1 MLEFL
6 IDNIFAMFGGRVF
19 QQTVGIS
26 ISYAGYKLCSSF
38 RRLVPLIS
46 SNSSYYHWVDV
57 TAGGHFVPEDIIPP
71 VAIKCMNLRRSA
83 RILARTSPSIKRSVQ
98 DGTVDTVSSGTA
110 GVPFSQDTTNNSV
123 VKNHSDSTKKVSE
136 TDIIHML
143 ELLINNIFVMLGGRG
158 FQQTVGIHM
167 GTNCASLFADL
178 FLYSYDTDF
187 IQGLLKKNEKKLARY
202 FNFTFRYIDDVLS
215 LNTSRISLI
224 ASIPL
229 SFK

>member
-71 VAIKCMNLRRSA
+71 VAIKCMNLRRSV
-83 RILARTSPSIKRSVQ
+83 RILARMSPIIKRSEQ
-98 DGTVDTVSSGTA
+98 DGTMDTVLKHMTS
-110 GVPFSQDTTNNSV
+110 PP
-123 VKNHSDSTKKVSE
+123 ST
-136 TDIIHML
+136 
-143 ELLINNIFVMLGGRG
+143 
-158 FQQTVGIHM
+158 Q
-167 GTNCASLFADL
+167 L
-178 FLYSYDTDF
+178 FLTLSWRTDKGGF
-187 IQGLLKKNEKKLARY
+187 IEKNGQRRYKYLVLGRKILFCKKKQNTLILPNSARIFDWQHICYVWWTCFSTDSRHTYGYKLCSSSRRLVPLFVWGSLHTGASQEKRKESSRY
-202 FNFTFRYIDDVLS
+202 PLI
-215 LNTSRISLI
+215 SRSAI
-224 ASIPL
+224 
-229 SFK
+229 